1 VTHFIGIGHSHL
13 QAVTFGWNKFMVE
26 HPGMARYTPIQL
38 LDAALQPSFSIQ
50 DSKWVPN
57 PAWHDKLRANLQD
70 DDVTVFVS
78 FEGAQ
83 HFSWSFTPGPNP
95 FDFVDAV
102 HDDGAPLIGQ
112 LVPYELVMRVVR
124 APCQGM
130 RKVVEAIR
138 DVAPVPI
145 VLLVAPPPV
154 RDLESL
160 IAANPWMRKQLPE
173 LMRQGD
179 EFGVSPVGFR
189 VKLWRV
195 YVRVLTEIAAELGIE
210 CQIPPQTAFDEIGAL
225 RADMIHDI
233 LHGNAIWGSLMVR
246 QLLSRA
252 GVLQEAV

>member
-1 VTHFIGIGHSHL
+1 
-13 QAVTFGWNKFMVE
+13 
-26 HPGMARYTPIQL
+26 MARYTPIQL

-138 DVAPVPI
+138 DVRIPI

-154 RDLESL
+154 RDLVGL
-160 IAANPWMRKQLPE
+160 IAANPWMGKKLP
-173 LMRQGD
+173 
-179 EFGVSPVGFR
+179 S
-189 VKLWRV
+189 
-195 YVRVLTEIAAELGIE
+195 
-210 CQIPPQTAFDEIGAL
+210 
-225 RADMIHDI
+225 
-233 LHGNAIWGSLMVR
+233 
-246 QLLSRA
+246 
-252 GVLQEAV
+252 

>member
-57 PAWHDKLRANLQD
+57 PAWHDKLRANLRD

-78 FEGAQ
+78 FQGAQ

-154 RDLESL
+154 RDLVGL
-160 IAANPWMRKQLPE
+160 IAANPWMRKQVPE
-173 LMRQGD
+173 LMRQAD

-195 YVRVLTEIAAELGIE
+195 YARALVEISAELGIE

-233 LHGNAIWGSLMVR
+233 LHDNAIWGSLMVR